1 MDLKNYFNSGSKKQ
15 ELSSETL
22 TSGDNPK
29 KYLMVVYMIPTTQMM
44 FLLKDYGLLTVL
56 RFYITLL
63 RMLRNKYK
71 AFTVKQKKPK

>member
-29 KYLMVVYMIPTTQMM
+29 KYMMVVYMIPTTQMM
-44 FLLKDYGLLTVL
+44 FLLKDYDLLTVL

>member
-29 KYLMVVYMIPTTQMM
+29 KYMMVVYMIPTTQMM